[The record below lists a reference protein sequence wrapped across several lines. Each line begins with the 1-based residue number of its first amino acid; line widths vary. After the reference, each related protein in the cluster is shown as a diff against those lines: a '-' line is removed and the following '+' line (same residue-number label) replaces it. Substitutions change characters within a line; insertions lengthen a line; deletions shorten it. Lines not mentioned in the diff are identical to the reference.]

1 MSSAVART
9 LLAILIFLAGGS
21 LAFGQ
26 AGSIGGTIG
35 KTDKS
40 VSGGEA
46 APETQTQKK
55 SRSKGQRP
63 IDKGNSD
70 QPSEGSVSG
79 RWRWSADCSVKGWQ
93 GEFDLAET
101 SRGHFNGSFAGTSW
115 QDVGTITN
123 GHING
128 SSITFTRKNALV
140 TQYWT
145 GRLAAGRIKGT
156 SSGNDNC
163 SWEATRK

>member
-1 MSSAVART
+1 MSGAAVKP
-9 LLAILIFLAGGS
+9 LLAIIILFASGS

-40 VSGGEA
+40 VLGGESA
-46 APETQTQKK
+46 VEPHAPAK
-55 SRSKGQRP
+55 SRPKGTP
-63 IDKGNSD
+63 D
-70 QPSEGSVSG
+70 QSSEASVAG
-79 RWRWSADCSVKGWQ
+79 RWRWISDCAARWQ

-115 QDVGTITN
+115 YDVGTITD
-123 GHING
+123 GHISG
-128 SSITFTRKNALV
+128 TSISFTRKNAAV

-145 GRLAAGRIKGT
+145 GRLTAGRIKGT
-156 SSGNDNC
+156 YSGNANC

>member
-1 MSSAVART
+1 MSGATVKP
-9 LLAILIFLAGGS
+9 LLAISIFFAGGL
-21 LAFGQ
+21 LAYGQ

-46 APETQTQKK
+46 PSETQTPTKP
-55 SRSKGQRP
+55 RSKGQRP
-63 IDKGNSD
+63 IDRSALD
-70 QPSEGSVSG
+70 QSSKVSVAG
-79 RWRWSADCSVKGWQ
+79 RWRWDADCTIGHWQ
-93 GEFDLAET
+93 GEFDLAES
-101 SRGHFNGSFAGTSW
+101 SRGTFNGSFAGTSAH
-115 QDVGTITN
+115 DVGTITE

-128 SSITFTRKNALV
+128 TNITFTRTSAYA

-145 GRLAAGRIKGT
+145 GRLAVGRMKGT
-156 SSGNDNC
+156 SSGNANC